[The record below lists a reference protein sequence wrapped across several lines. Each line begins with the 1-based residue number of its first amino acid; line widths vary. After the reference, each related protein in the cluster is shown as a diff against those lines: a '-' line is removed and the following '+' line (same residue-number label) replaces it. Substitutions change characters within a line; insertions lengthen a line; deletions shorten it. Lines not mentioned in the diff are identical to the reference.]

1 MRRKRRRWVFQV
13 VDTASERKKK
23 NALLKEQE
31 VDHSHWGV
39 LSVCGQMTSWN
50 RDLYTWHFYKLPASI
65 ICL

>member
-1 MRRKRRRWVFQV
+1 MFQV
-13 VDTASERKKK
+13 VDTASANTLRERKK

-39 LSVCGQMTSWN
+39 VSVCGQMTNWN